1 MTEQLSVAPEFVRLK
16 TQHTAVVRGEGVPVE
31 DMIRF
36 LDSAFT
42 VLRAAVDAAAI
53 APDGPAYSRYDTEL
67 EGDVT
72 IEAGIPLLA
81 ALNGPMEFNGVT
93 IVPGELPGGEVAR
106 AIHVGPYSEL
116 SDVWQE
122 FLADVERTGRSPQKP
137 YWETYHVTPGPGT
150 DPARLRTELTALVT
164 PQ

>member
-1 MTEQLSVAPEFVRLK
+1 MTEQLATAIEFVRLK

-81 ALNGPMEFNGVT
+81 ALESPLEFNGVT
-93 IVPGELPGGEVAR
+93 IEPGELPGGEVAR
-106 AIHVGPYSEL
+106 ATHIGAYSEL
-116 SDVWQE
+116 ADVWQG
-122 FLADVERTGRSPQKP
+122 FLKDLADSGRTPQKP
-137 YWETYHVTPGPGT
+137 YWESYHVTPAPGR
-150 DPARLRTELTALVT
+150 DPSSLRTDLIAVVASA
-164 PQ
+164 

>member
-1 MTEQLSVAPEFVRLK
+1 MAEQLATAPEFVRLK

-81 ALNGPMEFNGVT
+81 ALEENLEFNGVT
-93 IVPGELPGGEVAR
+93 IEAGELPGGEVAR

-116 SDVWQE
+116 ADVWQE
-122 FLADVERTGRSPQKP
+122 FLGDLERSGRTPRKP
-137 YWETYHVTPGPGT
+137 YWESYLVTPGPGT
-150 DPARLRTELTALVT
+150 DPERLRTEMSAPV
-164 PQ
+164 